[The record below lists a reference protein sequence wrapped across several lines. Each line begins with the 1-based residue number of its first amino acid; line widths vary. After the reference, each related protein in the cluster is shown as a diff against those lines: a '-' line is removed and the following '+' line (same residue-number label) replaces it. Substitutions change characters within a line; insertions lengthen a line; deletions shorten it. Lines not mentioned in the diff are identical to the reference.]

1 LLGPKPFR
9 QKGIAEY
16 YMARRDGKLVKK
28 LDPMHIIVPL
38 LYPGRC
44 DNEAF
49 ISERIDLTNINAYL
63 TKLNQELEK
72 SSGELSDDGG
82 NDGNPVFKY
91 TLFHLIVT
99 AIMKTLRLRP
109 KMNYFIANKRIYE
122 RNDITSAFVVKKAFS
137 DNGAEALAV
146 IKAEDEDNLFSVHEK
161 IREQVYSCRSDVLDS
176 SSESMDIIS
185 KLPFFLTRFI
195 VWSAR
200 KLDVHGKVPKT
211 LIESDP
217 YYCSVVLS
225 NLGSI
230 KLRSGYHHLTN
241 WGTNSVFVIIGE
253 KKLRPVFKEDGTYEM
268 KETVDL
274 GVTIDERLADGY
286 YYSKS
291 IRLFKKL
298 LENPELLELPM
309 QEVIDY

>member
-1 LLGPKPFR
+1 
-9 QKGIAEY
+9 
-16 YMARRDGKLVKK
+16 MARRDGKLVKN
-28 LDPMHIIVPL
+28 LDPMHVIVPL
-38 LYPGRC
+38 LYPARC

-63 TKLNQELEK
+63 AEKNQKLEEQ
-72 SSGELSDDGG
+72 SDGE
-82 NDGNPVFKY
+82 NPIFRY

-99 AIMKTLRLRP
+99 AIMKTLMLRP

-137 DNGAEALAV
+137 DTGAEALAV
-146 IKAEDEDNLFSVHEK
+146 VRADRDDTIDSIHEK
-161 IREQVYSCRSDVLDS
+161 IRQQVYSCRSDVLDGS
-176 SSESMDIIS
+176 TESMDIIS
-185 KLPFFLTRFI
+185 KLPFFLVRFI
-195 VWSAR
+195 VWAAR
-200 KLDVHGKVPKT
+200 RLDIHGKVPKD

-230 KLRSGYHHLTN
+230 QLKSGYHHLTN
-241 WGTNSVFVIIGE
+241 WGTNSLFVIIGE
-253 KKLRPVFKEDGTYEM
+253 KKPRPVFKEDGTYEM
-268 KETVDL
+268 KDTVDL
-274 GVTIDERLADGY
+274 GVTVDERLADGY

-298 LENPELLELPM
+298 LENPELLERPLHE
-309 QEVIDY
+309 EVEY